1 MSGGALVLM
10 NAQAGGILQH
20 GAETA
25 ETAVRTALADAG
37 YDVEIRCLEPDEME
51 PAIADAARRTD
62 LTVLVAGGGDG
73 TLSMA
78 ASKLVGRGIALGC
91 LPLGTMN
98 LYCRSLGMPLDL
110 REAARSLGVGRIESV
125 DVGEVNGRTFLHHV
139 SVGLQPT
146 IVAQRNREN
155 FRGRLGKMLA
165 TAKTAIR
172 ALRNPK
178 TLDVTLEISGRRERH
193 LAPAL
198 FVTSNPLLRRTSG
211 LAQSRSARR
220 LGIYIC
226 KSTRWDDLMQLGA
239 AAMLTGPEA
248 NENLDVREESD
259 VAIERNHRRS
269 KGFQASIDGEIVRFD
284 SPMRITCRRGALR
297 LLVPND
303 APNDAPK

>member
-1 MSGGALVLM
+1 MSGRALVLM
-10 NAQAGGILQH
+10 NGQAGGVLQR
-20 GAETA
+20 GAKATVE
-25 ETAVRTALADAG
+25 EVRSALADAG
-37 YDVEIRCLEPDEME
+37 YDIEMRCLEPGDME
-51 PAIADAARRTD
+51 AAIADAARRTD
-62 LTVLVAGGGDG
+62 LTVLIAGGGDG

-78 ASKLVGRGIALGC
+78 ASMLAGRDVALGC

-98 LYCRSLGMPLDL
+98 LYCRSLGMPLNPA
-110 REAARSLGVGRIESV
+110 EAARSLGAGHFESV
-125 DVGEVNGRTFLHHV
+125 DLGEVNGRTFLHHV
-139 SVGLQPT
+139 SIGLQPA
-146 IVAQRNREN
+146 IVARRNREN

-198 FVTSNPLLRRTSG
+198 FVTSNPLLRRTPG
-211 LAQSRSARR
+211 LAQSRSAHR

-239 AAMLTGPEA
+239 TTILAGPET
-248 NENLDVREESD
+248 NENLDVREESE

-269 KGFQASIDGEIVRFD
+269 KGFQASIDGEIVRLD

-297 LLVPND
+297 LLVPNE
-303 APNDAPK
+303 APK